1 MYNVLF
7 GLASSPASKEPKIK
21 LSLQKYTANDSSDLL
36 WGSDSLP
43 WRMENE
49 SAEHGIRLDLSLLER
64 GEVDI
69 LWNKKKLEGI
79 CIEGKGYNYANH
91 I

>member
-1 MYNVLF
+1 
-7 GLASSPASKEPKIK
+7 
-21 LSLQKYTANDSSDLL
+21 
-36 WGSDSLP
+36 
-43 WRMENE
+43 MENE
-49 SAEHGIRLDLSLLER
+49 SAEHGIRLDLFLLER

-69 LWNKKKLEGI
+69 LWNKKKKLEGI

>member
-1 MYNVLF
+1 
-7 GLASSPASKEPKIK
+7 
-21 LSLQKYTANDSSDLL
+21 
-36 WGSDSLP
+36 
-43 WRMENE
+43 MENE